1 MKNYPSVSEVNSSLC
16 NDGEYL
22 LSVVLSQIHEK
33 AMLYKMKSQK
43 KTNLAN
49 RLRLE
54 NVCGGVMLQPGF
66 KSIYI
71 TPCCPCLCLTTE
83 DLWLT
88 YICKQNICCVFGVG
102 GFA

>member
-1 MKNYPSVSEVNSSLC
+1 MKNDPSASEVNSSFC

-22 LSVVLSQIHEK
+22 LSVILSQIHEK
-33 AMLYKMKSQK
+33 ATLYKMKSQK

-49 RLRLE
+49 RLHLE
-54 NVCGGVMLQPGF
+54 NVRGGVKLQPGF

-71 TPCCPCLCLTTE
+71 TPCCPCLCSTTE

-88 YICKQNICCVFGVG
+88 YI
-102 GFA
+102 